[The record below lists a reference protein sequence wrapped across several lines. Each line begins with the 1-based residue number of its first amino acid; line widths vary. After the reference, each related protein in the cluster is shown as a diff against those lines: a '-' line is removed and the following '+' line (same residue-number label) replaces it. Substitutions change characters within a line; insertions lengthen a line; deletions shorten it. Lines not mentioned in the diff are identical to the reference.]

1 MKNIE
6 TILKE
11 LGIELTDEQRENLKK
26 EHNENYKTINE
37 YEKQAEKIET
47 LEKSVKDTEETL
59 KNTQEELKKFE
70 GVDTKALNDEI
81 EKLKQTITDNE
92 AGYKAKI
99 EERDFNDLVEKA
111 ITGKKG
117 VNAKAIM
124 ALLDM
129 EALKESKN
137 QAQDIEKQL
146 DELSKAENSKMLFGE
161 PEPKNLGKGNPIGTV
176 QKGGQGEEESLHDA
190 IANYYNN

>member
-11 LGIELTDEQRENLKK
+11 LGVELTDEQKEKLKK
-26 EHNENYKTINE
+26 EHNENYKTIKE
-37 YEKQAEKIET
+37 YEGQADKIST
-47 LEKSVKDTEETL
+47 LEETVKSTEETL
-59 KNTQEELKKFE
+59 KTTQEKLKEFE

-99 EERDFNDLVEKA
+99 EERDFNDLIEKA
-111 ITGKKG
+111 IAGKKG
-117 VNAKAIM
+117 VNAKAIV

-129 EALKESKN
+129 DALKASKN
-137 QAQDIEKQL
+137 QQKDLENQL
-146 DELSKAENSKMLFGE
+146 DELAKAENSKMLFGE
-161 PEPKNLGKGNPIGTV
+161 PEPKNVGKGSSAGEV
-176 QKGGQGEEESLHDA
+176 RKGGQGDEGSLHDA
-190 IANYYNN
+190 IADYYNN